1 MNDRR
6 IHKVVIVGGGTAGWM
21 TAAAMSKLLGP
32 GIAIRLI
39 ESDEIS
45 TVGVGEATIPKIKLF
60 NHALELDENE
70 FLKFTKGTF
79 KLGIEF
85 VNWGHIGESYIHGF
99 GDIGRDLGVVEF
111 YQYWLRA
118 QMNNRTGLQDKAM
131 PDLQQFSL
139 NNVAAKQGRF
149 MRAANPAEV
158 GAASPLTRI
167 ANAFHFDAGLY
178 ARYLRY
184 YAEARGV
191 QRLEGKIVDTVLREG
206 DGFIDAVIM
215 ENGTRVDGE
224 LFIDCSGFR
233 GLLIEQ
239 ALHTGFE
246 DWSHWLP
253 CDRAIALPTE
263 SVAPPRP
270 YTQAIAHGAGWQWR
284 IPLQHRVGNGHVFSS
299 RFMSEDEATAILLK
313 NVEGRPI
320 AEPRTLRFTTG
331 KRKKSWHK
339 NCVAI
344 GLSSGFMEPLE
355 STSIHMIQSA
365 IARLLSLFPDRD
377 FAQADI
383 DEFNRLTDYE
393 TDRIRDFLILHYKA
407 TRRDDSPFW
416 NYCRT
421 MDVPRELTQKMR
433 LFESSGRIF
442 RDNDEL
448 FAIVSWL
455 QVMQGQGIKPQR
467 YHPLTHVLT
476 EQENLEFMRV
486 QKDLVDQAAA
496 AMPMHADFIARHC
509 GAG

>member
-1 MNDRR
+1 MNDQR
-6 IHKVVIVGGGTAGWM
+6 IRNVVIVGGGTAGWM
-21 TAAAMSKLLGP
+21 TAAAMSKLLGRD
-32 GIAIRLI
+32 IKVRLI

-60 NHALELDENE
+60 NQALELDENA

-85 VNWGHIGESYIHGF
+85 VNWGYIGESYIHGF

-111 YQYWLRA
+111 FQYWLRA
-118 QMNNRTGLQDKAM
+118 HTNNPAGAV

-139 NNVAAKQGRF
+139 NNVAARMGRF

-158 GAASPLTRI
+158 GPASPLTRI

-191 QRLEGKIVDTVLREG
+191 ERLEGKIVDTVLREP
-206 DGFIDAVIM
+206 DGFIDAVVM
-215 ENGTRVDGE
+215 ENGARVAGE

-239 ALHTGFE
+239 ALHAGFE

-253 CDRAIALPTE
+253 CDRAVAIPTKTTE
-263 SVAPPRP
+263 SVAAPRP
-270 YTQAIAHGAGWQWR
+270 YTQSIAHGAGWQWR

-313 NVEGRPI
+313 NVEGNPV
-320 AEPRTLRFTTG
+320 ADPRTLRFTTG
-331 KRKKSWHK
+331 KRKKSWVR
-339 NCVAI
+339 NCIAV

-365 IARLLSLFPDRD
+365 IARILALFPDRD
-377 FAQADI
+377 FNQADI
-383 DEFNRLTDYE
+383 DEYNRLTDYE
-393 TDRIRDFLILHYKA
+393 AERIRDFLILHYKA

-421 MDVPRELTQKMR
+421 MDVPEELTRRMR
-433 LFESSGRIF
+433 LFESSGRVF

-448 FAIVSWL
+448 FAVVSWL
-455 QVMQGQGIKPQR
+455 QVMQGQGIKPRR
-467 YHPLTHVLT
+467 YHPLTHVLS
-476 EQENLEFMRV
+476 EEENLEFMRV
-486 QKDLVDQAAA
+486 QKGLVDQAAA
-496 AMPMHADFIARHC
+496 AMPAHADFIARHC
-509 GAG
+509 KTE

>member
-1 MNDRR
+1 MNDNRVR
-6 IHKVVIVGGGTAGWM
+6 KIVIVGGGTAGWM
-21 TAAAMSKLLGP
+21 TAAAMSKLLGG
-32 GIAIRLI
+32 GISIRLI

-60 NHALELDENE
+60 NQALELDENA

-85 VNWGHIGESYIHGF
+85 VNWGHIGESYLHGF
-99 GDIGRDLGVVEF
+99 GDIGRDLNVVEF
-111 YQYWLRA
+111 HQYWLRA
-118 QMNNRTGLQDKAM
+118 RMNHPDGAV

-139 NNVAAKQGRF
+139 NNVAAKMGRF
-149 MRAANPAEV
+149 ARAANPAEV
-158 GAASPLTRI
+158 GPASPLTRI

-191 QRLEGKIVDTVLREG
+191 ERLEGKITDTVLRP
-206 DGFIDAVIM
+206 DGFIDAVVM
-215 ENGTRVDGE
+215 ENGLHVGGE

-239 ALHTGFE
+239 ALHAGFE

-263 SVAPPRP
+263 SAGPLRP
-270 YTQAIAHGAGWQWR
+270 YTQSIAHTAGWQWR
-284 IPLQHRVGNGHVFSS
+284 IPLQHRVGNGHVFCS

-320 AEPRTLRFTTG
+320 ADPRTLRFTTG
-331 KRKKSWHK
+331 KRKKSWSR
-339 NCVAI
+339 NCVAV

-377 FAQADI
+377 FDRAGI
-383 DEFNRLTDYE
+383 DEYNRQTDFE
-393 TDRIRDFLILHYKA
+393 AERIRDFLILHYHA

-421 MDVPRELTQKMR
+421 MEVPEALTQKMR
-433 LFESSGRIF
+433 MFEASGRIY
-442 RDNDEL
+442 RNNDEL
-448 FAIVSWL
+448 FAVVSWL
-455 QVMQGQGIKPQR
+455 QVMQGQGIVPKR
-467 YHPLTHVLT
+467 YHPLAHVLT
-476 EQENLEFMRV
+476 DEQNLEFLRV
-486 QKDLVDQAAA
+486 QKGLVDQAAA
-496 AMPMHADFIARHC
+496 AMPLHTDFIARYC
-509 GAG
+509 ATE